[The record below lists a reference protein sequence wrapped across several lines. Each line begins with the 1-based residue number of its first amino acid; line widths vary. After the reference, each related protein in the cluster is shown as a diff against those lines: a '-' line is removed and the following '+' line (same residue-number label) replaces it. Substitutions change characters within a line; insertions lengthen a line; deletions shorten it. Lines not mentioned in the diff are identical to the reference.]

1 MGKRT
6 ALGSLV
12 LVSAVVGVIGT
23 AFAQKPAAPPASA
36 PGPEA
41 PAAQPGATASAE
53 PAKVSRPAAGY
64 GWSDTKPKRGT
75 GAVPRAARATRSGA
89 AATFPS
95 FSASEVGSRL
105 VVHLSSSTAVEEH
118 KAAGSVTYVL
128 KGAHV
133 NRWNDT
139 NPLVTVHFN
148 TPVAQARLVPHGADL
163 HLVVQL
169 RAAVSPT
176 YKVTAGQAGAA
187 SLEIDF
193 PKGEFGGGDLP
204 TVPKATT
211 KPATPAATPTVTPAP
226 SAAPA
231 PAQKPGPTP

>member
-1 MGKRT
+1 M
-6 ALGSLV
+6 
-12 LVSAVVGVIGT
+12 
-23 AFAQKPAAPPASA
+23 
-36 PGPEA
+36 
-41 PAAQPGATASAE
+41 
-53 PAKVSRPAAGY
+53 
-64 GWSDTKPKRGT
+64 
-75 GAVPRAARATRSGA
+75 PRAARATRGGA

-95 FSASEVGSRL
+95 FTASEVGSRL

-148 TPVAQARLVPHGADL
+148 TPVAQARLVPHGSDL

-176 YKVTAGQAGAA
+176 YKVAAGQAGSA

-193 PKGEFGGGDLP
+193 PKGDFGGGDLP
-204 TVPKATT
+204 SVPKATA
-211 KPATPAATPTVTPAP
+211 KPAGTAPASPAATPPPAP
-226 SAAPA
+226 SSAPA

>member
-12 LVSAVVGVIGT
+12 LVSAVVGVFGT
-23 AFAQKPAAPPASA
+23 AFAQKPAAQPATD
-36 PGPEA
+36 A
-41 PAAQPGATASAE
+41 PAAQPAASGSAE

-64 GWSDTKPKRGT
+64 GWSDTKPKRGS
-75 GAVPRAARATRSGA
+75 GAAPRARATRTGA

-95 FSASEVGSRL
+95 FTASEVGSRL

-176 YKVTAGQAGAA
+176 YKVTAGQGGAA

-204 TVPKATT
+204 SVPRTT
-211 KPATPAATPTVTPAP
+211 PKPASSAATPAVTPAP